1 MLLISCR
8 PIGITY
14 RSWKPV
20 SSAELKLFGQRI
32 RAIRESLG
40 LSQDRLAAKAGLH
53 RTYLGGVER
62 GERNIGILNVFKI
75 ARALGVDPR
84 DLFSAKGRSSAK

>member
-1 MLLISCR
+1 M
-8 PIGITY
+8 
-14 RSWKPV
+14 